1 MVEVKHRIWIQAP
14 PRAVRAQFADLR
26 HHIEANVHAK
36 LKFEVLAQDARHARF
51 TQEVN
56 LMGLRLRNLFE
67 RTVAE
72 DGSIQDVSIDGFNKG
87 ATMDFRFRPSTQRG
101 RAGTQVDI
109 RIGIPLPL
117 SMSWAAPVVQS
128 QLKREVAA
136 AALEDKYDLEQ
147 RGYRPHE
154 QAPA

>member
-1 MVEVKHRIWIQAP
+1 VQRMVEVKHRIWIQAP

-72 DGSIQDVSIDGFNKG
+72 DGSIHDVSVDGFNKG
-87 ATMDFRFRPSTQRG
+87 ATMDFRFSWPRRH
-101 RAGTQVDI
+101 AGGHPD
-109 RIGIPLPL
+109 RIPVPL

-136 AALEDKYDLEQ
+136 SALEDKYDLEQ
-147 RGYRPHE
+147 RGYRPRE
-154 QAPA
+154 PAPA